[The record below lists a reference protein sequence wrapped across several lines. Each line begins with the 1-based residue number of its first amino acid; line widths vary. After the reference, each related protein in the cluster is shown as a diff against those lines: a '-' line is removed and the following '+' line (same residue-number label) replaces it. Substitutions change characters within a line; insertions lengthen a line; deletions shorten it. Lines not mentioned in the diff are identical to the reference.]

1 MKTTIIEVSKENV
14 TDILKLRISEK
25 QKAYIE
31 TTEQCLKDAKECKY
45 YRPVGLFYDDI
56 LIGFAMYGFFPG
68 EGENGRVWLDRFFID
83 SAHQGFGLGS
93 IMLEALIK
101 RIIEEYDCPEIY
113 LSIVENNL
121 AALHLYR
128 KFGFAFNGES
138 DYNNEKL
145 MVKKV

>member
-1 MKTTIIEVSKENV
+1 
-14 TDILKLRISEK
+14 
-25 QKAYIE
+25 
-31 TTEQCLKDAKECKY
+31 
-45 YRPVGLFYDDI
+45 
-56 LIGFAMYGFFPG
+56 MYGFFTG

-101 RIIEEYDCPEIY
+101 RIIEVYDCPEIY
-113 LSIVENNL
+113 LSIVEDNQ

-145 MVKKV
+145 IVKKV

>member
-1 MKTTIIEVSKENV
+1 
-14 TDILKLRISEK
+14 
-25 QKAYIE
+25 
-31 TTEQCLKDAKECKY
+31 
-45 YRPVGLFYDDI
+45 
-56 LIGFAMYGFFPG
+56 MYGFFPG

-93 IMLEALIK
+93 IMLEVLIK

-113 LSIVENNL
+113 LSIVEDNQ

-128 KFGFAFNGES
+128 KFGFAFNDES
-138 DYNNEKL
+138 DYNNERL